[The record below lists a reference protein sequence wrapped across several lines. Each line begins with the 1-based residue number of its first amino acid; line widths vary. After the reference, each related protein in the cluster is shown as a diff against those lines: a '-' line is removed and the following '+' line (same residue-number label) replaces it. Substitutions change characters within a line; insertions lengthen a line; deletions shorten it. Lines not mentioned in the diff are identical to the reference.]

1 MDKKRIWG
9 RSKTGF
15 YYVPISV
22 FIHLKLFR
30 PLSERVLRRISVQQ
44 FSFLYHSPRAA
55 PLQIFCRLSKA
66 ASSGC
71 GKQYDRLSGKV
82 ITFKKCIDDRRCR
95 VPPDRKLKCSPSSLS
110 LENTGLN
117 GLHKCVFCSLSTAYR
132 SDLSYL
138 LYFGLPV
145 YTNTYV

>member
-1 MDKKRIWG
+1 M
-9 RSKTGF
+9 
-15 YYVPISV
+15 
-22 FIHLKLFR
+22 HLSELLR
-30 PLSERVLRRISVQQ
+30 PLLKSFRRRISVQEL
-44 FSFLYHSPRAA
+44 SFFDHSARTTS
-55 PLQIFCRLSKA
+55 LKIFCRLSETA
-66 ASSGC
+66 ASGSC
-71 GKQYDRLSGKV
+71 EKDDRLSGE
-82 ITFKKCIDDRRCR
+82 IIALQKCIDDRRR
-95 VPPDRKLKCSPSSLS
+95 RIPPDPILKCSPSSLS

>member
-9 RSKTGF
+9 RSKPGF
-15 YYVPISV
+15 TTSPYPF
-22 FIHLKLFR
+22 FIHLELFR

-55 PLQIFCRLSKA
+55 PLKIFCRLSKA

-95 VPPDRKLKCSPSSLS
+95 VPPDRKSYEYPVIRSNIRICVRQLRPGMICLSSPPNCGSFYPSS
-110 LENTGLN
+110 
-117 GLHKCVFCSLSTAYR
+117 
-132 SDLSYL
+132 SDLRL
-138 LYFGLPV
+138 CKEPPA
-145 YTNTYV
+145 